1 MGCHTWAYRKYR
13 QDEVKTI
20 KKVMVKELMSGGEYL
35 PNNKI
40 EDDYVDAQ
48 QKIYKSLVED
58 YPDDKKLLKLSTD
71 RDALKRHLEKTNTKI
86 QTLIADIE
94 KCEDIKALIP
104 LCKLWHNMVLS
115 TDLKVI
121 NDAIYEEIGFDEPC
135 RIYGYPEDTFLNADE
150 FINWIKKEESKGETI
165 VRLYINDDSRN
176 FIDGICPQTEK
187 AIRDYWQKYN
197 NEVYVEFG

>member
-13 QDEVKTI
+13 QDEIKTI

-40 EDDYVDAQ
+40 EDNYVDAE
-48 QKIYKSLVED
+48 QKIYKSLLED
-58 YPDDKKLLKLSTD
+58 YPDDKKLLELSTD
-71 RDALKRHLEKTNTKI
+71 RDALKRHLEKTNKKI
-86 QTLIADIE
+86 HTLIADIE
-94 KCEDIKALIP
+94 KCEDIESLIP
-104 LCKLWHNMVLS
+104 LCKIWHSMVLS

-135 RIYGYPEDTFLNADE
+135 RIYGYPEETFLNADE
-150 FINWIKKEESKGETI
+150 FINWIKKNESNGNHT
-165 VRLYINDDSRN
+165 VRLYINDDTGN